1 MNKRGETYC
10 RACDHELGPT
20 ILNLGEQPLSNE
32 LILQPKHHDI
42 EAWPLNFKICSFC
55 KLGQIGEFVTP
66 SRIFSTYTYFSSTST
81 YWLAHSKE
89 FAKKTIEKMNLN
101 KNSLVLE
108 IASNDGYMLQYFQK
122 FGIRVLG
129 IEPAKNVAEVAISK
143 GIPTDVDFFGY
154 KKAVELIQNGYVPNL
169 VICNNVVA
177 HVPDINDFF
186 EGLAV
191 LANQG
196 AIIAIEAPSLLEM
209 LKGNMFDTIYHEHF
223 SYLSINAIQYLADKY
238 EILLQEVEKITTHGG
253 SIRYWLGKK
262 NSKDAKV
269 ESSINELSMGINDK
283 DLHKQFRLNSERA
296 ILEFKN
302 WINYNRGSV
311 LGFGAA
317 AKATVL
323 LNAAQIDSSAIKYII
338 DSNEYKQGKFIPGC
352 NIEIVKPVIGYKSE
366 PKKIV
371 VFPWNIANEISKQIH
386 KEFPKFE
393 GEIWKAIPTMT
404 KI

>member
-1 MNKRGETYC
+1 MNKRGETNC
-10 RACDHELGPT
+10 RACDRELGPT
-20 ILNLGEQPLSNE
+20 ILDLGEQPLSNE
-32 LILQPKHHDI
+32 LISKPMDGDL
-42 EAWPLNFKICSFC
+42 EAWPLELKICTFC
-55 KLGQIGEFVTP
+55 KLGQIGEFASP

-101 KNSLVLE
+101 KTSLVLE
-108 IASNDGYMLQYFQK
+108 IASNDGYMLQYFQE
-122 FGIRVLG
+122 FGIKVLG
-129 IEPAKNVAEVAISK
+129 IEPAKNVAEVAINK

-154 KKAVELIQNGYVPNL
+154 KKAIELIENGLVPDL

-191 LANQG
+191 LINHG
-196 AIIAIEAPSLLEM
+196 STISIEAPSLLEM

-223 SYLSINAIQYLADKY
+223 SYLSINAIQYLSDKY
-238 EILLQEVEKITTHGG
+238 GISLQEVENIPTHGG

-262 NSKDAKV
+262 YSKNERV
-269 ESSINELSMGINDK
+269 ESAIHELSMGINDR
-283 DLHKQFRLNSERA
+283 DLHEQFRVNSERA

-302 WINYNRGSV
+302 WVNGNRGSI

-323 LNAAQIDSSAIKYII
+323 LNAAQVNSNDIKYVI
-338 DSNEYKQGKFIPGC
+338 DSNQYKQGRFIPGC
-352 NIEIVKPVIGYKSE
+352 NIEIVEPLVGYNSE
-366 PKKIV
+366 PKKII
-371 VFPWNIANEISKQIH
+371 VFPWNIATEVSTQIRKDFSKFQ
-386 KEFPKFE
+386 
-393 GEIWKAIPTMT
+393 GEIWKAIPVMT
-404 KI
+404 RI